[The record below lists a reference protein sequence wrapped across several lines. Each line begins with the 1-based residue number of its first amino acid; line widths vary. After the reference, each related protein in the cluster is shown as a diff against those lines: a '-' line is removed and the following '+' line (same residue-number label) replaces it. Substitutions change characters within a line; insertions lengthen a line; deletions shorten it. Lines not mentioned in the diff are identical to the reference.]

1 MTNVGLHRKGSR
13 SGRNSAS
20 DILTRQDFHPSG
32 SPNSIRLRYFAP
44 PADLRLH
51 IGCIYL
57 VTTDTDH
64 ATGMMGAD
72 FPQLRFML
80 SGSGHY
86 IFADSATFATPMV
99 CMLGP
104 TMGATRFLLAGPL
117 QMLGV
122 ALLPLGWLAL
132 TGRDASAHIDRLYDM
147 TASAGGAAHEEILSR
162 LKAADEPEEA
172 VILLWDYLRANMAE
186 VRPAIR
192 AFVATVDDWLAS
204 ETSPQVRELRAAT
217 GLSERQVGRLTNR
230 LYGAPPQYLAR
241 KYRALRFAVQIA
253 RGGQDRHGLCYDS
266 FYDQSHSIREIKQ
279 FLGRTPSQIRK
290 LPMATQIPDAPVQE
304 ATLPPFYA

>member
-1 MTNVGLHRKGSR
+1 MTNVGLHRKEAVPGKISP
-13 SGRNSAS
+13 S
-20 DILTRQDFHPSG
+20 DILTGQDFHSSG
-32 SPNSIRLRYFAP
+32 SPNSTRLRYFAP

-64 ATGMMGAD
+64 ATGMMRAD

-86 IFADSATFATPMV
+86 IFANTLTYATPMV

-104 TMGATRFLLAGPL
+104 TMGATRFLLDGPL

-122 ALLPLGWLAL
+122 ALLPLGWIAL
-132 TGRDASAHIDRLYDM
+132 TGRDASDHIDRLYDM
-147 TASAGGAAHEEILSR
+147 TASADGAAYKEILGR
-162 LKAADEPEEA
+162 LKAMNEPEKA
-172 VILLWDYLRANMAE
+172 VTLLWDYLRANMAA

-192 AFVATVDDWLAS
+192 AFVAAVDDWLAS
-204 ETSPQVRELRAAT
+204 ETSPQVRDLRDAT
-217 GLSERQVGRLTNR
+217 GLSERQVARLTNR

-241 KYRALRFAVQIA
+241 KYRALRFAAQIA
-253 RGGQDRHGLCYDS
+253 RDGQDRNGLCYDS

-279 FLGRTPSQIRK
+279 FLGRTPGQIRK
-290 LPMATQIPDAPVQE
+290 LPMATQMPDGPVQE
-304 ATLPPFYA
+304 ATLPPFCA